1 MTDTTGA
8 PEPTEPIPPTLDHHT
23 GSQPR
28 AYSQLPHTRTY
39 TEPDLPAAAPY
50 PHTPEPIRYFHPE
63 PSYPAPQAVSADSE
77 HSHQKRPPHP
87 APRKSFDPGVDLVR
101 YIGSA
106 VITAGIAAAGAY
118 LGMRVLNL
126 VMGWVP
132 ASYWITRGLVA
143 PHYDPTVAAW
153 LAAASAIIAA
163 GVMWLLLQITAST
176 AMFAAAITALVAAIG
191 AVVILGTGTWQ
202 LTLGPALLFAVMTAA
217 IGVMTAA
224 YTRFSTTRPE
234 RY

>member
-1 MTDTTGA
+1 M
-8 PEPTEPIPPTLDHHT
+8 
-23 GSQPR
+23 
-28 AYSQLPHTRTY
+28 
-39 TEPDLPAAAPY
+39 
-50 PHTPEPIRYFHPE
+50 
-63 PSYPAPQAVSADSE
+63 
-77 HSHQKRPPHP
+77 
-87 APRKSFDPGVDLVR
+87 R